1 MTLNISK
8 VLSLGSKMSMTA
20 LALSA
25 SLWLTSCND
34 DDTTV
39 NVTVQNV
46 LINSDATNAL
56 RYPVSV
62 ATSGDCDVTIKYW
75 PVKEPENVRTTRTIH
90 TSAPTANSINSAQL
104 TINFVTPS
112 TPYCFQV
119 ETNGVTH
126 EQVYTFTTSELPAGV
141 PTYTIN
147 VDNGGAPEKGYI
159 LQWQASN
166 PGFVTFCD
174 MQGRVVWYEKF
185 DQAIRMAHYD
195 TEHDCLCVLTGFRDG
210 VNSKNFQRLCDKII
224 TVDLYGNREI
234 QWVASDDNVPYPHHD
249 IKFTPEGNL
258 IMVCNTIKNFDLS
271 SYVTNNNG
279 LALGEDEEVWG
290 DGFTIISRGGEV
302 IRKWNNFEEMDPFN
316 SDDIILEGGAV
327 KDFLHAN
334 SVNWDSNGDYYMT
347 FNRRSE
353 LWKIDGATGKVLYR
367 VGPKG
372 NVKLDESGFASG
384 LHAVEPLAPNK
395 LLCLDNGEERGY
407 SRALIY
413 EVDPAAMSA
422 KVTMSVDFPAEFSSL
437 DRSNVQLICNGT
449 MLMFGSTLGR
459 CALFAD
465 LEGNVLKVI
474 KRNGISYRTYYYE
487 DIK

>member
-1 MTLNISK
+1 
-8 VLSLGSKMSMTA
+8 
-20 LALSA
+20 
-25 SLWLTSCND
+25 
-34 DDTTV
+34 
-39 NVTVQNV
+39 
-46 LINSDATNAL
+46 
-56 RYPVSV
+56 
-62 ATSGDCDVTIKYW
+62 
-75 PVKEPENVRTTRTIH
+75 
-90 TSAPTANSINSAQL
+90 
-104 TINFVTPS
+104 
-112 TPYCFQV
+112 
-119 ETNGVTH
+119 
-126 EQVYTFTTSELPAGV
+126 
-141 PTYTIN
+141 
-147 VDNGGAPEKGYI
+147 
-159 LQWQASN
+159 
-166 PGFVTFCD
+166 
-174 MQGRVVWYEKF
+174 
-185 DQAIRMAHYD
+185 
-195 TEHDCLCVLTGFRDG
+195 
-210 VNSKNFQRLCDKII
+210 
-224 TVDLYGNREI
+224 
-234 QWVASDDNVPYPHHD
+234 
-249 IKFTPEGNL
+249 
-258 IMVCNTIKNFDLS
+258 
-271 SYVTNNNG
+271 
-279 LALGEDEEVWG
+279 
-290 DGFTIISRGGEV
+290 
-302 IRKWNNFEEMDPFN
+302 MDPFN